1 MPILY
6 LVLMMLHVFLIL
18 TATNPVSASLF
29 AVALVCW
36 TVCFCA
42 SLEED

>member
-1 MPILY
+1 MPVVY
-6 LVLMMLHVFLIL
+6 LALMLLHVFLML
-18 TATNPVSASLF
+18 TVTNPVSGALL

-36 TVCFCA
+36 TICFCA